1 MRSLLLG
8 CALVGIT
15 ALAQSG
21 PPSAQALRLEAARL
35 YDVKAQASIPHRP
48 GDLGPLD
55 EAHRIAYLEELLA
68 NMGRGMEQQQVPLTA
83 QLALELRLRQQEAEQ
98 RRVVENPAAF
108 AKEDGASS
116 FEVFHARAQLHFLE
130 QSESQTEWA
139 AAFGAAVAAG
149 RPLTNVG
156 TAGLTANR
164 RTELL
169 SRLPVR
175 VGEMLS
181 FGSVEA
187 LSAAVKGFDP
197 DLAVTILLVEN
208 GGATITIS
216 TENTN

>member
-1 MRSLLLG
+1 
-8 CALVGIT
+8 
-15 ALAQSG
+15 
-21 PPSAQALRLEAARL
+21 
-35 YDVKAQASIPHRP
+35 
-48 GDLGPLD
+48 
-55 EAHRIAYLEELLA
+55 
-68 NMGRGMEQQQVPLTA
+68 
-83 QLALELRLRQQEAEQ
+83 
-98 RRVVENPAAF
+98 
-108 AKEDGASS
+108 
-116 FEVFHARAQLHFLE
+116 
-130 QSESQTEWA
+130 
-139 AAFGAAVAAG
+139 VAAG

-156 TAGLTANR
+156 TAGLTATR

-181 FGSVEA
+181 FGSGEA